1 MTAGTERYGDRV
13 PRILV
18 TNDDGVD
25 AVGLHRLV
33 AATLPHGEV
42 TVVAPASEYSG
53 AGAAVGPLHL
63 TLPDV
68 ADVSSAPHFAGTAG
82 AYAVTGP
89 PALCVVYAALGA
101 FGPPPDLVVSGI
113 NPGANVGRAVYH
125 SGTVGAV
132 LTARTRGIPGVAF
145 SQAVVG
151 FGVEGQGWDD
161 VLRNQRWDS
170 AEKVAALVVG
180 ELVAAPPDGV
190 FALNVNVP
198 NLDWGDLAGWRTTEV
213 GSIPPRAMA
222 AARLVPQEGH
232 VGHWSVDVHWGEVVP
247 LPPHLDGGA
256 VEAGFVSVS
265 WLGGL
270 GAVDMPP
277 NAVHDMFDRM
287 LGPAG

>member
-1 MTAGTERYGDRV
+1 MADV

-33 AATLPHGEV
+33 AAALPHGEV
-42 TVVAPASEYSG
+42 MVVAPASEYSG

-68 ADVSSAPHFAGTAG
+68 ADVSSSPPFDGTIG
-82 AYAVTGP
+82 AYAVYGP

-132 LTARTRGIPGVAF
+132 LTGRTRGIPGVAF

-151 FGVEGQGWDD
+151 FGVEGQGWED
-161 VLRNQRWDS
+161 VLAGQRWATS
-170 AEKVAALVVG
+170 EKVAGLVIGALVA
-180 ELVAAPPDGV
+180 EAPPGLW
-190 FALNVNVP
+190 ALNVNVP
-198 NLDWGDLAGWRTTEV
+198 NLDWDDLEGWRTTEV
-213 GSIPPRAMA
+213 GTVPPRAMA
-222 AARLVPQEGH
+222 RAQLVPKEGH
-232 VGHWSVDVHWGEVVP
+232 VGHWSVHVDWGDVVA

-256 VEAGFVSVS
+256 VEAGLVSVS
-265 WLGGL
+265 WLGSL
-270 GAVDMPP
+270 GAVEFGP
-277 NAVHDMFDRM
+277 NAVHELLARM
-287 LGPAG
+287 LGPSR